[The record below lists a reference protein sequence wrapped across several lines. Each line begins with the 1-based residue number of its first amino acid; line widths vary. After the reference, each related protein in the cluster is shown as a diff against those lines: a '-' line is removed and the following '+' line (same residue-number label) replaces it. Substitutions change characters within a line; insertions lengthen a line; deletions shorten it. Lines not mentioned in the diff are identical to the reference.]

1 MTDFQ
6 NTDAGGKPLS
16 LLGWGQ
22 YWYSANWCRSGGGY
36 CTFPSYEM
44 TTVRN
49 HGVISVF
56 DWADRTSNGSE
67 INTDAQIAAGA
78 QDRYLTQ
85 WAEAA
90 KAWGHPFFLR
100 FDWEMNGNWF
110 PWSPGLNGNTAR
122 DYVAMWRHVHDIFT
136 NVGATNVSWVW
147 CPNVDPNNIMT
158 RLSSLYPGNAY
169 VDWTCVDAY
178 NGDIPYWR
186 SFSTLFTNT
195 YNAITG
201 TIAPTKPMIIAEV
214 ASTESGGSK
223 SRWIADMLNE
233 LPRSFPRVRGF
244 LWFDMSMSGPG
255 GHTDWPVE
263 SSSTAK
269 AAFTHGVSSSL
280 YVPNCYARLNT
291 SPIPPPT

>member
-1 MTDFQ
+1 
-6 NTDAGGKPLS
+6 
-16 LLGWGQ
+16 
-22 YWYSANWCRSGGGY
+22 
-36 CTFPSYEM
+36 M

-56 DWADRTSNGSE
+56 DWTDLASNGSE

-78 QDRYLTQ
+78 QDGYLTQ

-100 FDWEMNGNWF
+100 FDWEMNANWF

-136 NVGATNVSWVW
+136 NVGASNVSWVW

-158 RLSSLYPGNAY
+158 PLSSLYPGSAY
-169 VDWTCVDAY
+169 VDWTCADAY

-186 SFSTLFTNT
+186 SFSTLFSNT

-201 TIAPTKPMIIAEV
+201 TIAPTKPMIIVEV

-223 SRWIADMLNE
+223 SRWITDMLTE
-233 LPRSFPRVRGF
+233 LPSSFRKVRGF

-255 GHTDWPVE
+255 GHADWPVE

-269 AAFTHGVSSSL
+269 AAFSQRISSSL
-280 YVPNCYARLNT
+280 YVPNRYARLNT
-291 SPIPPPT
+291 CPIPPPT